1 MVCVFAYKE
10 FGMKKYLWARL
21 GGLLAVCLLAACPT
35 EGGEEEQKPEIPAL
49 TGVSVE
55 TSGIK
60 VFWNPVNGTNVY
72 IVYRRDGST
81 GNVEPIK
88 DDIGSTNSSYKDTAG
103 TAGTM
108 YSYAVAARN
117 NAGTSDKSAWS
128 DEKVFPAHYT
138 VKPVQ
143 PADVEA
149 AAQSSSAITITWP
162 IVPNAAGYKVYRA
175 ESSGG
180 IFTVISGPDP
190 WTGTSY
196 TDSNL
201 TANTEYFYQIMALN
215 VIGESDKSVTVSVKT
230 GTTGGSSG
238 SVDWNSYTEAGSFV
252 FRVRNNTNKRL
263 VAFKGNLTS
272 TNLIGGVDSRE
283 NEHGFK
289 KDSNIFGSVSEDF
302 PLILITE
309 EQYNAN
315 VGNLAVL
322 EKTPF
327 TRIYAYYNA
336 VGSNET
342 VYEINEGLG
351 GEYTLQVTPSIRWN
365 AELRLSGVHGTTLGY
380 VTKEQYDT
388 SFKMNTGFYQVF
400 PVVRQYNA
408 FRNQIVSFYP
418 KWPDGSARSVGVG
431 LDSANPIA
439 NINIHELLQGV
450 TMSTGSAFIIV
461 DNQSSSGVQLFG
473 PSNIAQMTSTGSN
486 FVNMNRA
493 MMFQV
498 NMVQL
503 GDNKYAEKQ
512 SISAYKIGSNLN
524 NAALIGD
531 VELYVD
537 KVYRVTIKGNTGGFL
552 ITGPVDEGVM
562 SLSD

>member
-1 MVCVFAYKE
+1 
-10 FGMKKYLWARL
+10 MKKYLWARL

-35 EGGEEEQKPEIPAL
+35 EGGEEEQKPEIP
-49 TGVSVE
+49 TGVSVSVE
-55 TSGIK
+55 PSGIR
-60 VFWNPVNGTNVY
+60 VSWNPVKGTSVY

-81 GNVEPIK
+81 GNGAPIRE
-88 DDIGSTNSSYKDTAG
+88 DIGSTNSNHIDTTG
-103 TAGTM
+103 TAGQA

-117 NAGTSDKSAWS
+117 DAGTSDKSLWS
-128 DEKVFPAHYT
+128 EEKGFPADFT

-143 PADVEA
+143 PANVEA
-149 AAQSSSAITITWP
+149 AAQSSTAITITWP
-162 IVPNAAGYKVYRA
+162 GIPNATGYKVYRTQ
-175 ESSGG
+175 SSGG
-180 IFTVISGPDP
+180 EFSLISGTAP
-190 WTGTSY
+190 WAGTSY
-196 TDSNL
+196 TDVDL
-201 TANTEYFYQIMALN
+201 TPNKDYFYQVTALN
-215 VIGESDKSVTVSVKT
+215 TSGESVRSDTVSAKT
-230 GTTGGSSG
+230 ETGGGG
-238 SVDWNSYTEAGSFV
+238 SANIDWTSYTEAGSYV

-263 VAFKGNLTS
+263 VAFRRNLTS
-272 TNLIGGVDSRE
+272 TNLIGGVDSSE

-289 KDSNIFGSVSEDF
+289 KDSNIFGSTSQDF
-302 PLILITE
+302 PLIFITE

-315 VGNLAVL
+315 ATNLAVL

-336 VGSNET
+336 VGTNET

-351 GEYTLQVTPSIRWN
+351 GEYTLQVTPSIQWN

-418 KWPDGSARSVGVG
+418 KWSDGSARSVGVG
-431 LDSANPIA
+431 LDAENHTA
-439 NINIHELLQGV
+439 EINIHELLQGV

-486 FVNMNRA
+486 FVNTNRA

-503 GDNKYAEKQ
+503 DDNKYAEKQ

-537 KVYRVTIKGNTGGFL
+537 KVYRVTIKGNTGGFQ